1 MKKSYWVM
9 KTPGSTME
17 WVKMNGKQFYEFIN
31 SPLGSGRHF
40 VDLGTCKIECSL
52 EQYLDWK
59 REQNHSS
66 YLFGFED
73 AAAVLSLDYWL
84 GLISDDEEVSLY
96 DTIADPS
103 HNTEADALSSIYLQL
118 LAEAFKSLEGDERRL
133 IEDLFL
139 SDKPKTEQEIA
150 VLYGVSK
157 QYINKQKKKN
167 LEKLKTLVV
176 KSKKSKQ

>member
-1 MKKSYWVM
+1 MKKSYWIM
-9 KTPGSTME
+9 KTPGSTTE
-17 WVKMNGKQFYEFIN
+17 WIKMNGKQFYEFIN

-66 YLFGFED
+66 YLYAFED
-73 AAAVLSLDYWL
+73 AVAVLSLDYWVEF
-84 GLISDDEEVSLY
+84 INDDVEVFLC

-103 HNTEADALSSIYLQL
+103 HNTEADALNGIYLQQ
-118 LAEAFKSLEGDERRL
+118 LAVAVKSLQGGERRL

-139 SDKPKTEQEIA
+139 SDERKTEQEIA
-150 VLYGVSK
+150 TLYGVSK
-157 QYINKQKKKN
+157 QYINKQKKKI
-167 LEKLKTLVV
+167 LEKLKMLVV
-176 KSKKSKQ
+176 KSKKGKQ